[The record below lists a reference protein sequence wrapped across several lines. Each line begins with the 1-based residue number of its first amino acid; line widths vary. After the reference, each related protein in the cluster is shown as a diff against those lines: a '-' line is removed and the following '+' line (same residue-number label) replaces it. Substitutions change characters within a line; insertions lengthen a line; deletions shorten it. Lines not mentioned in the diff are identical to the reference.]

1 MYLSLKKVMKTRA
14 KLKFEMEIQTIKFS
28 LLFEIF
34 NTHFLALPALNGLRM
49 GYLCLPADWQK
60 F

>member
-1 MYLSLKKVMKTRA
+1 VSTTRVD
-14 KLKFEMEIQTIKFS
+14 FEMEIQTTKFS

>member
-1 MYLSLKKVMKTRA
+1 
-14 KLKFEMEIQTIKFS
+14 METQTIKFS